1 MAEGYE
7 SFLEQMKQGYQQRT
21 GIPVDSASDVGIR
34 FAVLAE
40 QLALLQQELETA
52 QQQAFAQTATGQA
65 LEMHAAQRGLSR
77 KQAVYASGTAVFSR
91 EEAAQADIP
100 IPQGCFLT
108 EPTGSIRY
116 TTEQE
121 AVLKAGQTQVEVPV
135 RCQTAGSGGN
145 VAAGRLS
152 VMVTPVQGIAAVS
165 NPQPIL
171 SGEDAESDQS
181 LRQRLPFYHPAASA
195 GDDLVKSQEVL
206 DVAGIYAAGWHEFHA
221 WERSSQSFDSIQ
233 SAVLFSREEFY
244 NLQAILHC
252 GHYFG
257 RSTGS
262 REYQYII
269 INCKFG
275 YFGGKSGRNQEFGA
289 GIQSAFCLLYI
300 YNGSGSNQH
309 FRKFFYSDSDGLF
322 RSICT
327 EGNLCNGKTACTKCF
342 TQRFRVLYAVQFYN
356 GNNFFLG
363 NLCQ

>member
-116 TTEQE
+116 ATEQE

-181 LRQRLPFYHPAASA
+181 LRQRLLDSYRQVTNGTNAAFYYNRAMSYPGVSSVRVLPRVNGVNTVGLVLHGP
-195 GDDLVKSQEVL
+195 GVNEELLEQVETELGQIKEINVDLTVEQAQQSTVSISFAIAVEDGYSFA
-206 DVAGIYAAGWHEFHA
+206 DV
-221 WERSSQSFDSIQ
+221 SP
-233 SAVLFSREEFY
+233 
-244 NLQAILHC
+244 
-252 GHYFG
+252 
-257 RSTGS
+257 
-262 REYQYII
+262 
-269 INCKFG
+269 NCK
-275 YFGGKSGRNQEFGA
+275 Q
-289 GIQSAFCLLYI
+289 
-300 YNGSGSNQH
+300 
-309 FRKFFYSDSDGLF
+309 
-322 RSICT
+322 
-327 EGNLCNGKTACTKCF
+327 
-342 TQRFRVLYAVQFYN
+342 AVQQWMGQQKIGQPLYLAQLTRVILECEGVAN
-356 GNNFFLG
+356 CHVSQPAQDQYPLEKQVLTCSSCTVSEMQQKGEN
-363 NLCQ
+363 

>member
-145 VAAGRLS
+145 VAGLLLQSGDELSGGLLGQGAAAGQRGEHRRAGAARAGR
-152 VMVTPVQGIAAVS
+152 Q
-165 NPQPIL
+165 
-171 SGEDAESDQS
+171 
-181 LRQRLPFYHPAASA
+181 
-195 GDDLVKSQEVL
+195 
-206 DVAGIYAAGWHEFHA
+206 
-221 WERSSQSFDSIQ
+221 
-233 SAVLFSREEFY
+233 
-244 NLQAILHC
+244 
-252 GHYFG
+252 
-257 RSTGS
+257 
-262 REYQYII
+262 
-269 INCKFG
+269 
-275 YFGGKSGRNQEFGA
+275 
-289 GIQSAFCLLYI
+289 
-300 YNGSGSNQH
+300 
-309 FRKFFYSDSDGLF
+309 
-322 RSICT
+322 
-327 EGNLCNGKTACTKCF
+327 
-342 TQRFRVLYAVQFYN
+342 
-356 GNNFFLG
+356 
-363 NLCQ
+363 

>member
-7 SFLEQMKQGYQQRT
+7 SFLEQMKQAYQQRT

-77 KQAVYASGTAVFSR
+77 KQAVCASGTAVFSR
-91 EEAAQADIP
+91 EEAAQADIT

-116 TTEQE
+116 ATGQE

-181 LRQRLPFYHPAASA
+181 LRQRLLDSYRQVTNGTNAAFYYDRAMSYPGVSSVRVLPRVDGVNTVGLVLHGP
-195 GDDLVKSQEVL
+195 GVNEELLEQVETELGQIKEINVDLTVEQ
-206 DVAGIYAAGWHEFHA
+206 A
-221 WERSSQSFDSIQ
+221 QQ
-233 SAVLFSREEFY
+233 SAVSISF
-244 NLQAILHC
+244 AIAVED
-252 GHYFG
+252 GYSFADV
-257 RSTGS
+257 SP
-262 REYQYII
+262 
-269 INCKFG
+269 NCE
-275 YFGGKSGRNQEFGA
+275 Q
-289 GIQSAFCLLYI
+289 
-300 YNGSGSNQH
+300 
-309 FRKFFYSDSDGLF
+309 
-322 RSICT
+322 
-327 EGNLCNGKTACTKCF
+327 
-342 TQRFRVLYAVQFYN
+342 AVQHWMGQQKIGQPLYLAQLTRVILECEGVAN
-356 GNNFFLG
+356 CHVSQPAQDQYPLEKQVLTCSSCTVSEMQQKGEN
-363 NLCQ
+363 